1 MLNVEQV
8 LTERFPGF
16 FANKPRVL
24 TRPML
29 RLLRMLFHEREIN
42 RFLEEHR
49 GVRGLDFIERVLEYF
64 DLDYLVSNRDLE
76 NIPPTGRVVVVA
88 NHPLGALDAL
98 SLIQMISRVRSDIR
112 VVANDLLSA
121 LEPLGDLLL
130 PVDNLGG
137 GSSRRGIK
145 QVYAALEREELVIVF
160 PAGEVSRLRPN
171 GVRDVRWKGGFLQFI
186 RRTDSPM
193 LPVFIDAS
201 NSPLFY
207 AVSMLYKPVA
217 ALLLVGEMFR
227 QRSSTIGFRV
237 GELVPASHLN
247 VEGIRPKARMR
258 MVRKH
263 FYRVAQRKSGVFTTE
278 RSVAHPESRQALKK
292 ELAKGEVLGET
303 RDGKLILLMDWEP
316 GGALMR
322 EIGRL
327 RELSFRKVGEGTG
340 RRRDTDSYDAH
351 YRHLVLWDETE
362 LEVVGSYRLGE
373 AGSILRSRGT
383 RGLYT
388 HSLFNFDPAFEA
400 FAMEAIELGR
410 SFVQPR
416 YWGSRALDYLWQGL
430 GAYLRHHPQVRYMF
444 GPVSISAR
452 YPRPARDLMVYFY
465 RHYFGCRNHLGEA
478 KIPYKLSLHS
488 QEECRAVFTGADY
501 DRDMQEL
508 KHRLSQYDLTVPTLY
523 KQYTDL
529 CEAGGVCF
537 LDFGEDPDCGNCTD
551 GMILVDVQSVKV
563 AKRKRYLEG
572 G

>member
-1 MLNVEQV
+1 VLNVEQV
-8 LTERFPGF
+8 LTQRFPGF
-16 FANKPRVL
+16 FNNKPRLL

-29 RLLRMLFHEREIN
+29 TLMRMLFREREVN

-49 GVRGLDFIERVLEYF
+49 GVRGFDFIEKVLEYF

-98 SLIQMISRVRSDIR
+98 SLIQMISRVRTDIR

-121 LEPLGDLLL
+121 LEPLDDLLL

-145 QVYAALEREELVIVF
+145 QVYAALEREELVIIF

-171 GVRDVRWKGGFLQFI
+171 GVRDVRWKSGFLQFA
-186 RRTDSPM
+186 RRTTSPL
-193 LPVFIDAS
+193 LPVFIDAR

-207 AVSMLYKPVA
+207 GVSILYKPIA
-217 ALLLVGEMFR
+217 ALLLVGEMFH
-227 QRSSTIGFRV
+227 QRSNTIGFRV
-237 GELVPASHLN
+237 GELIPADHLN
-247 VEGIRPKARMR
+247 VEGIRPKARVR

-263 FYRVAQRKSGVFTTE
+263 FYRISQRKAGVFTTE
-278 RSVAHPESRQALKK
+278 KSIAHPESRQSLKK
-292 ELAKGEVLGET
+292 ELGKGQLLGQT
-303 RDGKLILLMDWEP
+303 RDGKQILLMDWEP
-316 GGALMR
+316 GSVFMR

-340 RRRDTDSYDAH
+340 KRRDTDSYDAH
-351 YRHLVLWDETE
+351 YRHLVLWDEAE

-373 AGSILRSRGT
+373 AGNILRDQGMA
-383 RGLYT
+383 GLYT
-388 HSLFNFDPAFEA
+388 HSLFKFDPAFEA
-400 FAMEAIELGR
+400 YARDAIELGR

-430 GAYLRHHPQVRYMF
+430 GAYLRHHPEIRYLF

-452 YPRPARDLMVYFY
+452 YPRPARDLMIHFY
-465 RHYFGCRNHLGEA
+465 RIYFGCQHYLGEA
-478 KIPYKLSLHS
+478 KIPYRLSLPGR
-488 QEECRAVFTGADY
+488 EACEGLFTGKDFEQ
-501 DRDMQEL
+501 DQQEL
-508 KHRLSQYDLTVPTLY
+508 KNQLALYDLTIPTLF

-529 CEAGGVCF
+529 CEPGGACF
-537 LDFGEDPDCGNCTD
+537 LDFGIDPDFANCTD
-551 GMILVDVQSVKV
+551 GMILVDIHRVKS
-563 AKRKRYLEG
+563 AKRKRYMDE
-572 G
+572 